1 MTRFRQLFAG
11 GKDMERRRHA
21 RIFLKA
27 YGLNQS
33 CRLHMD
39 GTDRIAQLIDISPGG
54 TRLRL
59 DDGGPMPAQGTR
71 GVLLRGENF
80 SMACLVDVGY
90 TVAWINGS
98 EFGASFD
105 VDLDASVSGLQADLA
120 DLAG

>member
-1 MTRFRQLFAG
+1 
-11 GKDMERRRHA
+11 MERRRHA
-21 RIFLKA
+21 RVFLKA

-33 CRLHMD
+33 CRVHM
-39 GTDRIAQLIDISPGG
+39 GGADRIAQLIDISPGG
-54 TRLRL
+54 SRLLL
-59 DDGGPMPAQGTR
+59 DDGGAVPPQGTR

-80 SMACLVDVGY
+80 RLAYLVDVAY
-90 TVAWINGS
+90 TVAWVKSDQPGGI

>member
-1 MTRFRQLFAG
+1 
-11 GKDMERRRHA
+11 MERRRHA

-33 CRLHMD
+33 CRVHMD
-39 GTDRIAQLIDISPGG
+39 GADRIAQIIDISPGG
-54 TRLRL
+54 SRMLL
-59 DDGGPMPAQGTR
+59 ADGGPMPAQGVR
-71 GVLLRGENF
+71 GTLVRGENF
-80 SMACLVDVGY
+80 QLAYLRDVAY
-90 TVAWINGS
+90 TVAWVKSDQPGGF

>member
-1 MTRFRQLFAG
+1 
-11 GKDMERRRHA
+11 MERRRHA

-33 CRLHMD
+33 CRVRMD
-39 GTDRIAQLIDISPGG
+39 GTDRIAQIIDISPGG
-54 TRLRL
+54 SRMLL
-59 DDGGPMPAQGTR
+59 ADGNPMPALGLRGTL
-71 GVLLRGENF
+71 VRGENF
-80 SMACLVDVGY
+80 QLAYLSDVAY
-90 TVAWINGS
+90 TVAWVNGS

>member
-1 MTRFRQLFAG
+1 
-11 GKDMERRRHA
+11 MERRRHA
-21 RIFLKA
+21 RVFLKA

-33 CRLHMD
+33 CRVHMG

-54 TRLRL
+54 SRLLL
-59 DDGGPMPAQGTR
+59 DDGGPVPPQGMR

-80 SMACLVDVGY
+80 RLAYLVDVAY
-90 TVAWINGS
+90 TVAWVNGS

>member
-1 MTRFRQLFAG
+1 M
-11 GKDMERRRHA
+11 MERRRHA

-39 GTDRIAQLIDISPGG
+39 GADRVAKIIDISPGG
-54 TRLRL
+54 SRLLL
-59 DDGGPMPAQGTR
+59 DDGGSMPAHGAR

-80 SMACLVDVGY
+80 RLAYLVDVAY
-90 TVAWINGS
+90 TVAWINGE